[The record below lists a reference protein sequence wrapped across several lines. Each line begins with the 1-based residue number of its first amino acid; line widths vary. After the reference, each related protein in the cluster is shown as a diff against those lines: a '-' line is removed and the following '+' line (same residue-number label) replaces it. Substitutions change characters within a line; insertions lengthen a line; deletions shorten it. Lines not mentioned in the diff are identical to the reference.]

1 MARERFRWKLEIVE
15 GMSTEAIES
24 KMKALVPSF
33 DLNEFISRAER
44 YISYDDLA
52 EEEYYPYA
60 TFSDI
65 DEDFIWMACC
75 ELWKRL
81 VPDRMAVEHLSDQ
94 FVDKLDEMARL
105 EEKKKWRRLVQIGE
119 DAFELI
125 RPHIIELTPHGYRLK
140 EEFYEKFREA
150 ALYDVDGFLED
161 LLFDLASV
169 GEHVKVLEIAQMLA
183 AAFGDDVFLDHKAQS
198 LFALGRTE
206 EGEQCFQR
214 MITRNPDNVWFAI
227 HAGDCFLEYGEK
239 DYPKVRSYYLKAVD
253 IAKAT
258 SHLPGAEDELGVAYE
273 RLISL
278 ANDEGKPKD
287 AAYYKSLL
295 DAVQVNP
302 SNGVIARGVKVGRND
317 PCPCGSGKKY
327 KKCCGRNEARKAE
340 PPPFDRRLMERSL
353 LGVKQLVSDKKLDS
367 VDEINQYLSRVMK
380 NGKAPQWIP
389 KTPLEKAQSLI
400 FEALE
405 ASGKERLKLVNQAL
419 KVSPD
424 CADAYVLLAEE
435 KAQSLEEALSLYKA
449 GVRAGERAL
458 GEKIFQEEIGHFWG
472 MVETRPYMR
481 ARAGLAQ
488 CLWELGNHKEA
499 IEHYRDMLRLNPGDN
514 QGIRYILAS
523 CLLKLG
529 EINALQELLEQ
540 YDEPTADWLYTG
552 ALVTFLQQGDSS
564 EARQRLLQALEHN
577 RYVIPYLLGEKR
589 LPKQLPERVGFGDE
603 SEAIVYTAEFGPSW
617 IKAKGAISWLR
628 FVCHDSRQIRQ
639 EQSKPRDVPE
649 AFIQAFEFRG
659 KTQRPAKESLV
670 EIYTFKVSLKESP
683 KVWRKIEIKGDQ
695 TLHHLHKAIFKAYER
710 YEEHLYAFFL
720 SNKPWDNSS
729 EYGLPDPESS
739 ARNARRAR
747 IDSLGL
753 PVKKKFLYLFDFGD
767 EWWHSVQL
775 LGIKQE
781 EPKGKYP
788 RIIESQGEAPPQYA
802 DYDEDE
808 A

>member
-1 MARERFRWKLEIVE
+1 MAKERFRWEPEIVE

-24 KMKALVPSF
+24 KMKELVPEF
-33 DLNEFISRAER
+33 DLDEFISKTER

-81 VPDRMAVEHLSDQ
+81 APDKMAVEHLADQ
-94 FVDKLDEMARL
+94 FLDKLEEMARL
-105 EEKKKWRRLVQIGE
+105 EKKKKWRKLVQLGV

-125 RPHIIELTPHGYRLK
+125 RPYIIELTSDGYRLK

-150 ALYDVDGFLED
+150 AFYDVDGFLED
-161 LLFDLASV
+161 LLFDLAST
-169 GEHVKVLEIAQMLA
+169 GEHVKVLEIAEVLA
-183 AAFGDDVFLDHKAQS
+183 TAFGDDVFLDHKAQS
-198 LFALGRTE
+198 LFALGRVE
-206 EGEQCFQR
+206 EGEQCFQNI
-214 MITRNPDNVWFAI
+214 ITHNPNNLWFAI

-239 DYPKVRSYYLKAVD
+239 DYSKPKSYYSKALD

-258 SHLPGAEDELGVAYE
+258 SHLPGAEDELRVVYE

-278 ANDEGKPKD
+278 ANEMGKPDD
-287 AAYYKSLL
+287 AAYYQGLL
-295 DAVQVNP
+295 DAIQVP
-302 SNGVIARGVKVGRND
+302 PPTRVIAPGVKVGRND

-327 KKCCGRNEARKAE
+327 KKCCGQNEAKKVE

-353 LGVKQLVSDKKLDS
+353 LGVKQLVSEKKLDS
-367 VDEINQYLSRVMK
+367 VDEINQYLGRVMK

-389 KTPLEKAQSLI
+389 KTPLEKAQSVI
-400 FEALE
+400 FKALE
-405 ASGKERLKLVNQAL
+405 TSGKKRIELVKQAL

-435 KAQSLEEALSLYKA
+435 KVQSLEEALSLYHA
-449 GVRAGERAL
+449 GVKAGERAL
-458 GEKIFQEEIGHFWG
+458 GEKIFQEEVGHFWG

-488 CLWELGNHKEA
+488 CLWELGKHKEA

-529 EINALQELLEQ
+529 KISVLQELLEQ

-552 ALVTFLQQGDSS
+552 ALVVFLQQGDSS
-564 EARQRLLQALEHN
+564 QARQRLLQALEHN
-577 RYVIPYLLGEKR
+577 RHVVPYLLGEKR
-589 LPKQLPERVGFGDE
+589 LPRQLPERVGFGDE
-603 SEAIVYTAEFGPSW
+603 SEAVVYTAEFGVGW
-617 IKAKGAISWLR
+617 LKAKGAIGWLK
-628 FVCHDSRQIRQ
+628 FVCHNEQTIRQ
-639 EQSKPRDVPE
+639 EQSTPSDVPE
-649 AFIQAFEFRG
+649 AFIQAFDSSD
-659 KTQRPAKESLV
+659 KTQQLTKESL
-670 EIYTFKVSLKESP
+670 ENIYTFKVSLKESP
-683 KVWRKIEIKGDQ
+683 EVWRKIEIEGSQ
-695 TLHHLHKAIFKAYER
+695 TLHNLHKAIFKAYER
-710 YEEHLYAFFL
+710 YDEHLYAFFL

-729 EYGLPDPESS
+729 EYGLPNPESS
-739 ARNARRAR
+739 ARNAKRAR

-753 PVKKKFLYLFDFGD
+753 PVKKKFLYLFDFGG
-767 EWWHSVQL
+767 EWWHSIEL
-775 LGIKQE
+775 LGIKEQ

-788 RIIESQGEAPPQYA
+788 HIIERQGEAPPQYA
-802 DYDEDE
+802 DDDEG
-808 A
+808 